1 MSAKTK
7 KNIEK
12 NMSPNLSNNKN
23 PIIKLNEKVIKRSML
38 NRDLPNTKGI
48 KMFKVYFFMN
58 I

>member
-23 PIIKLNEKVIKRSML
+23 PNNKTKWKVIKRSML
-38 NRDLPNTKGI
+38 KPDLPNTKGI
-48 KMFKVYFFMN
+48 KIFEV
-58 I
+58 